1 MGEVAAVLEAFEAVP
16 ESVLVFDEGE
26 LFLAFEAVDGDDV
39 GAFVSAVAHE
49 LEDAEE
55 IDGSSVAE
63 GGEIPLALFAHGILE
78 SDEPDVLADFG
89 ESDFDDRLGI
99 EEGEVPGVEGEF
111 DGGVADILD
120 GFGHRAM
127 IDAESGE
134 GIATV
139 DHLLFGADVADLS
152 EDLDELRAFFV
163 VRRDTRGSG
172 DEFNAESAGDFKLL
186 EEDFAVFFVEGVATE
201 DADGSE
207 LDAVFL
213 EEGFDVLDVLNGG
226 VFGEERL
233 LSVVGFDSFG
243 VDEEFD
249 GIQAD
254 FLQMLD
260 GSLGTETAETVGMAS
275 KLDAHEILVG
285 ESGGGGEAFT
295 EEKAETGILPRAGG
309 DDKRPMRKRGSGR
322 K

>member
-16 ESVLVFDEGE
+16 KSVLVFDEGE

-39 GAFVSAVAHE
+39 RAFVAAVAHE

-63 GGEIPLALFAHGILE
+63 GGEVPLALFAHGILE

-89 ESDFDDRLGI
+89 ESDFDDRFGI

-127 IDAESGE
+127 IDAESWE
-134 GIATV
+134 GVTTV

-152 EDLDELRAFFV
+152 EDLDELRSFFV

-172 DEFNAESAGDFKLL
+172 DEFGTESAGDFELL
-186 EEDFAVFFVEGVATE
+186 EEDFAVLFVEGVASE

-213 EEGFDVLDVLNGG
+213 EEGLDILDILNGG
-226 VFGEERL
+226 VFGEEGL

-275 KLDAHEILVG
+275 KLDAHEILDG
-285 ESGGGGEAFT
+285 ESGVGGRPSR
-295 EEKAETGILPRAGG
+295 K
-309 DDKRPMRKRGSGR
+309 KRRKRAFYPERGAMTNDP
-322 K
+322 